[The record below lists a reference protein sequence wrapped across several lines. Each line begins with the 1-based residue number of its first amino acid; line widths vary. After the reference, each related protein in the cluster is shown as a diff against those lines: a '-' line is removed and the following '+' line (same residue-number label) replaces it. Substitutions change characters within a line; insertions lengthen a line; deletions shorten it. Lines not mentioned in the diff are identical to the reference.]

1 MAIFHKKPK
10 EREHPEQLTPWER
23 FQRDAAENHR
33 AAQKSHH
40 SWSGKRLRIGDKLP
54 KLKSQRRRLLFKR
67 VVILM
72 GCFLIGAGVAGYFI
86 SPLSHVQTVT
96 VHGNDQLSVTQ
107 VKTAT
112 KINPGVALWSVI
124 GHDQRTTKRAERT
137 QPQIGKVTTKL
148 VGLNS
153 VRVTVKEIRIAGYL
167 STGQHYRRIL
177 ENGLILKAT
186 YSQPGGGS
194 PIYAN
199 FKSGHRL
206 ATMIAQYAKLPSA
219 VKHNIS
225 EIKFAPNKAN
235 PERVHLYMN
244 DGNEVYATISTF
256 ASKMAYYP
264 GIVAKMKTK
273 GVINLE
279 VGAYSY
285 PFKNQ
290 NN

>member
-10 EREHPEQLTPWER
+10 DREHSEQLTPWER
-23 FQRDAAENHR
+23 FQRDAAENQR
-33 AAQKSHH
+33 ATQKQHH
-40 SWSGKRLRIGDKLP
+40 GWTGKRLRIGDKLP
-54 KLKSQRRRLLFKR
+54 KLKSQRRRLLVRR
-67 VVILM
+67 VLVLL
-72 GCFLIGAGVAGYFI
+72 GVFLIGAGVAGYFI
-86 SPLSHVQTVT
+86 SPLSHVQSVT
-96 VHGNDQLSVTQ
+96 VRGTNQLSKAQ
-107 VKTAT
+107 VITAT
-112 KINPGVALWSVI
+112 KIKPGIALWSVI
-124 GHDQRTTKRAERT
+124 GHDQRTTKRANRS

-148 VGLNS
+148 VGVNR

-167 STGQHYRRIL
+167 VAGQQYRRIL

-206 ATMIAQYAKLPSA
+206 ETMIAQYAKLPSA

-225 EIKFAPNKAN
+225 EIKFAPNKSN

-264 GIVAKMKTK
+264 GIVAKMKAK

-279 VGAYSY
+279 VGAYSH

>member
-1 MAIFHKKPK
+1 MAIFRKKPK

-23 FQRDAAENHR
+23 FQREAAENQRAEQKRHHR
-33 AAQKSHH
+33 
-40 SWSGKRLRIGDKLP
+40 WSGKRLRIGDKLP
-54 KLKSQRRRLLFKR
+54 KLKTQRRRLLFKR
-67 VVILM
+67 VAILM
-72 GCFLIGAGVAGYFI
+72 SIFLVGAAVAGYFI
-86 SPLSHVQTVT
+86 SPLSHVQAVT
-96 VHGNDQLSVTQ
+96 VRGTNQLTTAQ

-112 KINPGVALWSVI
+112 KIDTGVALWSVI
-124 GHDQRTTKRAERT
+124 GHDQQTTKRARHA
-137 QPQIGKVTTKL
+137 QPQIGKVTTQL
-148 VGLNS
+148 VGYNR

-177 ENGLILKAT
+177 ENGLILKGT

-199 FKSGHRL
+199 FKSGQRL
-206 ATMIAQYAKLPSA
+206 EKMIAQYAKLSSA

-225 EIKFAPNKAN
+225 EIKFAPNKSN

-264 GIVAKMKTK
+264 GISAKMKSK